1 MNYMY
6 MYLLI
11 LIIGLPGDC
20 VLTRYMFNLSFCM
33 QPRSCY
39 TNNYAVVTFNPSFK
53 QILNVTRLRLE
64 IELTF
69 KYIK

>member
-1 MNYMY
+1 

-20 VLTRYMFNLSFCM
+20 VLTRNMFNLSFCM

-39 TNNYAVVTFNPSFK
+39 TNNYAVVTFNLERNPSFK